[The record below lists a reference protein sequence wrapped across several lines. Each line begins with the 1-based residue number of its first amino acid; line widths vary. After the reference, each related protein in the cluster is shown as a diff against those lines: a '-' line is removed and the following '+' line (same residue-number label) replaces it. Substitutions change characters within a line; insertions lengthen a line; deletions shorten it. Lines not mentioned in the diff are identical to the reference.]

1 MCGNRKTPSPTL
13 SFLCVA
19 VDANGNDILGNV
31 PASQSNGSG
40 VFDHVLYCPDI
51 CSNSNV
57 LNSLASVISLTK

>member
-40 VFDHVLYCPDI
+40 VFDRLKLCPDD
-51 CSNSNV
+51 CSNSNLITDASSIYT
-57 LNSLASVISLTK
+57 LNK

>member
-40 VFDHVLYCPDI
+40 VFDHAEICPPK
-51 CSNSNV
+51 CSSTNAINNSNQV
-57 LNSLASVISLTK
+57 YSLNK